1 MSHQPKWKRNSR
13 NRPDGQMKSWEVR
26 LVSYD
31 HSGVLCCLLEVRGID
46 SPPNQSGWYQG
57 LWGSWQEDLGNC
69 KYWSSLE
76 TQRAEQTKI
85 RLDLTWF
92 LWLFTP
98 NNLKFR
104 SFFFFL
110 VLFFSQYLE
119 FTLSGDISCASSINL
134 LPKTR
139 FTRRLHFLTLFFP
152 STPVSPASLLTPFF
166 RSCWQKPTH

>member
-1 MSHQPKWKRNSR
+1 
-13 NRPDGQMKSWEVR
+13 MKSWEVR

-104 SFFFFL
+104 SFFFFFGFIFISVPGIHTQWWHFL
-110 VLFFSQYLE
+110 RLLHKPASKNPFYQTPSLPYIIFPLNSSQSCLSAHSI
-119 FTLSGDISCASSINL
+119 FQKLLAKTNTLAPRIPKLMVNL
-134 LPKTR
+134 LP
-139 FTRRLHFLTLFFP
+139 
-152 STPVSPASLLTPFF
+152 
-166 RSCWQKPTH
+166 